1 MAVNDI
7 VLKSFKGRVVGSCPI
22 DMDWF
27 ALFIVKDVETDEAIK
42 LLSAGKL
49 AVIDT
54 EPALCMVII
63 FPVTDAINGL
73 LEL

>member
-7 VLKSFKGRVVGSCPI
+7 ELKSFKGKVVGSSPI
-22 DMDWF
+22 DIDWLT
-27 ALFIVKDVETDEAIK
+27 LFIVKVVETDEAIK

-49 AVIDT
+49 ALIDT
-54 EPALCMVII
+54 KPALCKVII

>member
-1 MAVNDI
+1 MV
-7 VLKSFKGRVVGSCPI
+7 
-22 DMDWF
+22 
-27 ALFIVKDVETDEAIK
+27 IVKVVEIDEAIK

-54 EPALCMVII
+54 KPALCKVII

-73 LEL
+73 LELKIKSEVLFEFFVGSITSKL

>member
-1 MAVNDI
+1 M
-7 VLKSFKGRVVGSCPI
+7 
-22 DMDWF
+22 
-27 ALFIVKDVETDEAIK
+27 FIVKDVETDEAIK